1 VAARFLVRIT
11 ATAEA
16 DIEEIWSYIAHD
28 SGEAADRF
36 LDELDHQLRSVE
48 RFPERCPLIPEN
60 RLMGTAYRHLIYGEY
75 RTIFRSSGKTVLV
88 LRVIHGARLLD
99 TSMFDIRG

>member
-28 SGEAADRF
+28 DQEAADRF
-36 LDELDHQLRSVE
+36 LDELDRQLRILE

-60 RLMGTAYRHLIYGEY
+60 RLMGTAYRHLIHGEY
-75 RTIFRSSGKTVLV
+75 RTIFRSSGRTILV
-88 LRVIHGARLLD
+88 LRIIHGARLLD
-99 TSMFDIRG
+99 SSMFDIRG